1 MGFMLA
7 PIQSRVT
14 IPLFCPASPFEGR
27 SSFSLA
33 RSLVLNRS
41 LRWCSASP
49 LTPSPPLPRTLSPF
63 AAPSSIYREEVSHT
77 TDSRQFS
84 HLESQN
90 FSLPRLPSSLFPSVP
105 TSLSPFISGLPLSS
119 LASFGVSRTP
129 PPIYTCIP
137 VHFVSTRFVA
147 HASPLLLLLHLFVL
161 ALPSA
166 PSGSARAR
174 SRGPFPSR
182 LSISSSQAAGTLV
195 LFVLFAPFRFTTG
208 AGRLYPP
215 SPRSSPPPPLSP
227 FSPRLFALLYRAA
240 PPYLLFLTY
249 PCSRRDS
256 VGLHPRSLA
265 ARSPTVS
272 SSVRCTFLSISPTG
286 GTGGEGGSLL
296 QVVPASDRRRCRVSR
311 NRSPPMPRG
320 GRTVAPVHLLSL
332 LRLLLLFSGRSILFI
347 SFFFFHRGI
356 VNALIRSD

>member
-49 LTPSPPLPRTLSPF
+49 LTPSPPLPRTLSSF

-129 PPIYTCIP
+129 PRYIRVFPCISFQLVSSHTHLLSFSFSFSTFSFSLFLLLPLVPREHVREVRFPLASLSLPPRQP
-137 VHFVSTRFVA
+137 VHSFSSFFLPRSVSPPVPGGYTLPHPVRR
-147 HASPLLLLLHLFVL
+147 ASPPSSLRSLRGCSPFCI
-161 ALPSA
+161 AQLPLTSSSSLTPA
-166 PSGSARAR
+166 PVATPSGSILVPLPLVRPRFLALSDAR
-174 SRGPFPSR
+174 SSRSR
-182 LSISSSQAAGTLV
+182 LREAQGEKGV
-195 LFVLFAPFRFTTG
+195 RFYKWFQPRTG
-208 AGRLYPP
+208 AGVVFRVIGRRLCH
-215 SPRSSPPPPLSP
+215 
-227 FSPRLFALLYRAA
+227 AA
-240 PPYLLFLTY
+240 AE
-249 PCSRRDS
+249 R
-256 VGLHPRSLA
+256 
-265 ARSPTVS
+265 
-272 SSVRCTFLSISPTG
+272 
-286 GTGGEGGSLL
+286 
-296 QVVPASDRRRCRVSR
+296 
-311 NRSPPMPRG
+311 
-320 GRTVAPVHLLSL
+320 
-332 LRLLLLFSGRSILFI
+332 
-347 SFFFFHRGI
+347 
-356 VNALIRSD
+356 